1 MKASAK
7 IDSLKSAA
15 SKSCIVR
22 NLSRILDLRILDI
35 DLEKKTIH
43 FVYDSLLAFEN
54 AKRELLRIG
63 YPISQCNYQV
73 PTNHAKRGKDH
84 TMALPY

>member
-7 IDSLKSAA
+7 IDSLKSTA
-15 SKSCIVR
+15 SKNCIIR

-35 DLEKKTIH
+35 DLENKTIH
-43 FVYDSLLAFEN
+43 FVYDSLRAFEN

-63 YPISQCNYQV
+63 YPISQCYYQV
-73 PTNHAKRGKDH
+73 PANHSKRGKDH
-84 TMALPY
+84 TIALPY